1 MINMEI
7 AARDEAK
14 HKGLMYNEY
23 DRSKDVEGGGKRGP
37 SRKMANLLS
46 NLFQVS
52 ATLMKVIK
60 CNNRYR
66 MSRDFVL
73 WELPTRGLRLFL
85 GAALLVADK
94 RLAQRLGEQRLEIS

>member
-1 MINMEI
+1 MEI

-23 DRSKDVEGGGKRGP
+23 DRSKDVEGGGREAHP
-37 SRKMANLLS
+37 ERMVNLLS

-52 ATLMKVIK
+52 TTPMKVIK

-66 MSRDFVL
+66 MSREFVL